1 MTAVA
6 SQRMSN
12 VDAAWLGMDSPDNL
26 MMVTAVLRLDRPV
39 DRDRLRD
46 VLARRLVERYPK
58 FRLRPLPSGSPF
70 EQPVWADDPEFTLDR
85 HLVDADQVADDDGLA
100 AVVSRLLST
109 PLDMRH
115 SPWQF
120 HVVSGLA
127 TVDGRAASAL
137 VVRLHHCIADGIALA
152 SVLLSL
158 TDDDAV
164 GGPGRC

>member
-1 MTAVA
+1 VTAATGLA

-39 DRDRLRD
+39 DRERLLD

-58 FRLRPLPSGSPF
+58 FRLRPLPSGTPF

-85 HLVDADQVADDDGLA
+85 HLVDAGQVADDDELA

-109 PLDMRH
+109 PLDMLH

-120 HVVSGLA
+120 HVVSTPAG
-127 TVDGRAASAL
+127 
-137 VVRLHHCIADGIALA
+137 
-152 SVLLSL
+152 
-158 TDDDAV
+158 V
-164 GGPGRC
+164 GG